1 MHVRP
6 GVTGLIETTVTD
18 ADTAISMG
26 SGEVPVVSTPR
37 IVALFEEAAMAA
49 IAGSLE
55 DGMTSVG
62 VRVQMEHFKP
72 TPVGATLRCE
82 AQLER
87 VEGHRL
93 MFNVSA
99 KDDRGLVAAGK
110 VTRVAVDMERFMQKT
125 E

>member
-1 MHVRP
+1 M
-6 GVTGLIETTVTD
+6 
-18 ADTAISMG
+18 
-26 SGEVPVVSTPR
+26 VSTPR
-37 IVALFEEAAMAA
+37 IVALVEEAAMAA
-49 IAGSLE
+49 IAGAL
-55 DGMTSVG
+55 DVGMTSVG

-72 TPVGATLRCE
+72 TPVGATLRAE

-110 VTRVAVDMERFMQKT
+110 VTRVAVNVERFMQKT